1 MLATAIEPAEL
12 VEKFPRGS
20 LILEAASLRCL
31 HIHSLFADAPA
42 QQRQGLMFVER
53 MDEFEGMLFRYPQ
66 AVQINMWMKN
76 TLIPLD
82 MLFIDAD
89 GRIINIAANTTPLST
104 QRISSATD
112 VTQVLELNAGFSR
125 RWQART
131 RQSPAAGRI
140 TGILLA
146 AQDRPPARHI
156 QKAHQ

>member
-1 MLATAIEPAEL
+1 MMSKHSWSARLAAGLLACAPIVATAIEPAEL

-20 LILEAASLRCL
+20 LVLEAASLRCL

-66 AVQINMWMKN
+66 AMQINMWMKN

-89 GRIINIAANTTPLST
+89 GTIINIAANTTPLST
-104 QRISSATD
+104 RRVSSARD
-112 VTQVLELNAGFSR
+112 VTQVLELNAGFAR
-125 RWQART
+125 RWQLKPGNRL
-131 RQSPAAGRI
+131 
-140 TGILLA
+140 LLA
-146 AQDRPPARHI
+146 E
-156 QKAHQ
+156 